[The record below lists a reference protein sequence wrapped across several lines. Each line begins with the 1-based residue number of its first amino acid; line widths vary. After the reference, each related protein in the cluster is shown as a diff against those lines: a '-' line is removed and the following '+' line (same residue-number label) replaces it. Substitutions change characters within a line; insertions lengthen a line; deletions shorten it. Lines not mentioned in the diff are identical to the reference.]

1 MNNSIPCYDINQAYL
16 AKIQFAFRNY
26 KFQTYLRL
34 PVNTRLTPARA
45 TTVNK
50 DADSSSVLGV
60 EVVLELE
67 LDPELEDLLVDFV
80 VVLAVVVVVVVD
92 VVVVVG
98 VVVVVVSADVVVVVV
113 VVGAMVLSPRV
124 GEEVPTVVV

>member
-1 MNNSIPCYDINQAYL
+1 VNNSIPCYDINQAYL

-67 LDPELEDLLVDFV
+67 LAPELEDLLVDFV
-80 VVLAVVVVVVVD
+80 VVLAVVVVVVV
-92 VVVVVG
+92 VG
-98 VVVVVVSADVVVVVV
+98 VVVFSANVVVVVV